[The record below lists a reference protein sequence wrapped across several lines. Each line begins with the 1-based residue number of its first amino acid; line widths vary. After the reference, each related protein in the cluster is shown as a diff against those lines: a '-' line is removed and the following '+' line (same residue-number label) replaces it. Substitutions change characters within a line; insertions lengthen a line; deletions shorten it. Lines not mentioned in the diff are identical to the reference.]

1 MSEDERIREIIGAA
15 EELQQAE
22 RRREEA
28 KVDVRE
34 VGAAL
39 GIEPRFVVEAEKK
52 LEARSITKLR
62 VVVVSAMLAIALTG
76 GVVTA
81 VRWSARA
88 PSRPATGVASAPRP
102 AWSQPSLAGR
112 VVVVD
117 RFTSDGAACG
127 DGPLVAAGA
136 RAESRE
142 RALDDASLA
151 GAHALV
157 LIHPRRRAFEEV
169 EVGAIERFVR
179 RGGGL
184 VIADLGWS
192 WVSNEKKPLEALP
205 ANVVGA
211 RLGFGFE
218 PWHTRGI
225 GPVEIQGAPPIARTT
240 GWVPGAVRLRGPE
253 PRVLVRDL
261 DGAPIVGMVQS
272 GLGRVVVLGHHG
284 FVDDNPWL
292 LAWSVAASLG
302 EAR

>member
-1 MSEDERIREIIGAA
+1 MTDDDRIREVIGVA
-15 EELQQAE
+15 EELQRAE
-22 RRREEA
+22 RERAAAE
-28 KVDVRE
+28 VDVRE
-34 VGAAL
+34 VGAEL
-39 GIEPRFVVEAEKK
+39 GIEPRFVAQAEEK
-52 LEARSITKLR
+52 LAARSITKLR
-62 VVVVSAMLAIALTG
+62 VAVVSTMLAVAVTG
-76 GVVTA
+76 GVVA
-81 VRWSARA
+81 ALRA
-88 PSRPATGVASAPRP
+88 PRAPASPAASANAPGPRP
-102 AWSQPSLAGR
+102 WSQPSLAGR
-112 VVVVD
+112 VVIVD

-157 LIHPRRRAFEEV
+157 LIHPRRRAFDEV

-192 WVSNEKKPLEALP
+192 WVSSAKKPLEALP
-205 ANVVGA
+205 ANVLGA
-211 RLGFGFE
+211 RLDFGFE
-218 PWHTRGI
+218 PTVTRGL
-225 GPVEIQGAPPIARTT
+225 GRVEIEGAPPIARTT
-240 GWVPGAVRLRGPE
+240 GWVAGALRLRGPE

-261 DGAPIVGMVQS
+261 DGAPVVGVVRS

-284 FVDDNPWL
+284 LVDDNPWL